1 MNKISLRWLML
12 TLVAALVLG
21 NLPAPLL
28 AAPALPTIQQE
39 TATSDVLTPE
49 ALANLTYR
57 SELAPT
63 GAVTLVDGTF
73 EDADNRY
80 VAVLADAPRAFGQ
93 INGQDAATVLLGE
106 NTGGSGIF
114 VSLAVVLDQDGT
126 PVNVA
131 STLLGDRVDVYALA
145 IDENGVIS
153 VEMVRQGPNDPMC
166 CPTEVVRILYTL
178 DGDQLIPV
186 GDPTLLGS
194 GAQVALDVAPEGGY
208 QTNVVPAT
216 PYALTGLIPTGAPIH
231 TLLTAGTDDAATI
244 FDAGGPTIAIYPV
257 QEYIDLWQA
266 AGDDTIANLVADL
279 QTVLA
284 EQPAALTAPL
294 PVAPPAEPDD
304 LAAQVSYLTG
314 AGYTGV
320 RYVGRATPGG
330 VVAADDQ
337 LAYYF
342 SGLTDDGRYLIAAQ
356 WPVATTAA
364 IDALDA
370 ATDEEWTPA
379 LSSLDASLTSLIFQ
393 DTEAL
398 TAQELA
404 NMTYNSLL
412 LEAPVLLSGG
422 VYTETGASGGA
433 SDVTTVQLLSEP
445 VATGQVEGFDAAAVL
460 LVENGGGT
468 GQFVNLAL
476 VQDVGGAAVNTANA
490 FLGDRT
496 RVTTLAITE
505 DGRIVVDMIQAGAN
519 DAACCPNMPTTV
531 TFVKVGDQL
540 VYEELAAATIDA
552 TSATTQVTAFVVQPT
567 AYDNTVPPSGQGEP
581 KHFTWAFGD
590 VEDVTQIASAGGGY
604 VSVYPVEAYQ
614 AIWDLQ
620 GDPFVADTLAALEEL
635 LTTRPENPAPPLPIL
650 PQMPAVNDFAAQVA
664 YLDLADGGAGVR
676 FVGRFAQDVSP
687 IENYQLR
694 YIFQGLSGDE
704 QFLIVAQLPI
714 TTTALPDEPQPM
726 DDDAYN
732 DFAANYETYLAEM
745 TATFDALATSDFAPD
760 LAVLDAM
767 LLSVTPEFSVNPLAP
782 SSLANMEVKSEL
794 ATDGVALLENGVYTE
809 TIAPDSASVIEV
821 QLLPSP
827 IAYGVLNEQDAAAAL
842 IAENGGGSG
851 TFINLAAIVNQD
863 GTPVHVASA
872 PLGDRVSVQSLA
884 IADNQITVEM
894 LTARPN
900 DPLCCPSQP
909 VTQVYELQDDTLV
922 LVSETSGL
930 AESAL
935 AGTSWVWTMTQMNDD
950 TVKSPAT
957 EGAFTLTF
965 GDNGTASATTDCN
978 TFRGT
983 YTEGANGVLVIDL
996 PIATRMAC
1004 PDGSQEQ
1011 EFIADVTSISSYLVT
1026 EEGVLA
1032 LLLPVDSG
1040 SMLFDPAST
1049 ATSEAADVAADTTDA
1064 DATAADAATAPTTL
1078 PGTRWNWVQTQ
1089 YGNDAVIAPPDPA
1102 AYVLSFGED
1111 GTVNLQD
1118 DCNVVNGAFTADAN
1132 GALIL
1137 DLQTSTFAACLPD
1150 SKHDQF
1156 VLDLAGVA
1164 SYLFQDGSLFLALK
1178 YDTGVME
1185 FIPAE

>member
-1 MNKISLRWLML
+1 LNKISLRWLML

-28 AAPALPTIQQE
+28 AAPALPAIQQE
-39 TATSDVLTPE
+39 TAASDVLTPE

-63 GAVTLVDGTF
+63 GEVTLVDGTF

-80 VAVLADAPRAFGQ
+80 VAVLADEPRTFGQ
-93 INGQDAATVLLGE
+93 IDGQDAAAVLLGE
-106 NTGGSGIF
+106 NSGGSGIF

-166 CPTEVVRILYTL
+166 CPTEVVRILYAL
-178 DGDQLIPV
+178 DGDQLVTI

-194 GAQVALDVAPEGGY
+194 GAQVALDVAPESGY

-216 PYALTGLIPTGAPIH
+216 PYELAGLLPSGAPIH

-244 FDAGGPTIAIYPV
+244 FAAGGPYIAIYPV

-266 AGDDTIANLVADL
+266 AGDATIANLVADL

-284 EQPAALTAPL
+284 EQPATLTAPL
-294 PVAPPAEPDD
+294 PIAPPAEPDD
-304 LAAQVSYLTG
+304 LAAQVSYLSG

-320 RYVGRATPGG
+320 RFVGRATPAG

-356 WPVATTAA
+356 WPVATTADL
-364 IDALDA
+364 DALDA
-370 ATDEEWTPA
+370 AADEEWTPA
-379 LSSLDASLTSLIFQ
+379 LSALDASLTSLIFQ
-393 DTEAL
+393 DAEAL
-398 TAQELA
+398 TAEELA

-422 VYTETGASGGA
+422 IYTETGESGGA

-468 GQFVNLAL
+468 GQFINLAL
-476 VQDVGGAAVNTANA
+476 VQDVGGGAVNTANA
-490 FLGDRT
+490 FLGDRA
-496 RVTTLAITE
+496 RVTKLAITE

-519 DAACCPNMPTTV
+519 DPACCPNMPMTV
-531 TFVKVGDQL
+531 TFVKAGDQL

-590 VEDVTQIASAGGGY
+590 VEDVTQIAFAGGGY

-635 LTTRPENPAPPLPIL
+635 LAARPENPVPPLPIL

-694 YIFQGLSGDE
+694 YIFQGLSGDG

-714 TTTALPDEPQPM
+714 TTTELPDEPQAM
-726 DDDAYN
+726 DGDAYN
-732 DFAANYETYLAEM
+732 DFAANYETYLAET
-745 TATFDALATSDFAPD
+745 TAAFDALATADFAPD

-809 TIAPDSASVIEV
+809 TIAPDSASMIEV

-827 IAYGVLNEQDAAAAL
+827 IAYGVLNEQDAAAVL

-851 TFINLAAIVNQD
+851 VFINLAAIVDQD

-872 PLGDRVSVQSLA
+872 PLGDRVAVQSLA

-935 AGTSWVWTMTQMNDD
+935 AGTSWVWTMTQMNDGA
-950 TVKSPAT
+950 VKSPVT
-957 EGAFTLTF
+957 EGVFTLTF
-965 GDNGTASATTDCN
+965 GDDGTASATTDCN
-978 TFRGT
+978 TFNGT
-983 YTEGANGVLVIDL
+983 YTEGADGVLVIDL
-996 PIATRMAC
+996 PVATRMAC

-1011 EFIADVTSISSYLVT
+1011 EFITDVTSISRYLVT

-1049 ATSEAADVAADTTDA
+1049 ATSEAAAS
-1064 DATAADAATAPTTL
+1064 AADAATAPTTL

-1102 AYVLSFGED
+1102 AYVLSFSED

-1118 DCNVVNGAFTADAN
+1118 DCNVVNGTFTADAN
-1132 GALIL
+1132 GALTL
-1137 DLQTSTFAACLPD
+1137 DLQTSTFAACLPE

-1156 VLDLAGVA
+1156 VLDLSGVA
-1164 SYLFQDGSLFLALK
+1164 SYLFQDDSLFLALK

-1185 FIPAE
+1185 FTPAE